1 MRCFCSFG
9 TLYGVGPKRWSYN
22 RTFGVWL
29 IYGIRHFS
37 YLHYTA
43 LRSALCSRGLSL
55 SIELTDRPSHE
66 NNNQQ
71 DHHNGN
77 INQVFYDRLMLFA
90 DDHNADVMIYSD
102 LNKEGIKIN

>member
-1 MRCFCSFG
+1 MTDR
-9 TLYGVGPKRWSYN
+9 
-22 RTFGVWL
+22 
-29 IYGIRHFS
+29 
-37 YLHYTA
+37 
-43 LRSALCSRGLSL
+43 
-55 SIELTDRPSHE
+55 TDRPSHE

-102 LNKEGIKIN
+102 LNKVGIKIN